1 MSEAISESRG
11 RAARA
16 LVRVLSEGAYAAP
29 ALDGE
34 LQGANLDPRDAA
46 LATELVY
53 GVLRTYGF
61 LVEQAERI
69 SDRGQL
75 FEEPAARAHLLMGM
89 YSLAFLDLPAFAAV
103 SEAVVG
109 VRSAIG
115 DKPAAF
121 ANRVLRTLQRDIER
135 RGKPALELAVH
146 DGAPGWLR
154 GALRRSLGRDGARK
168 FLAAS
173 ARPAP
178 TCLAVG
184 QASERQRWLEE
195 LGRAAPSARLH
206 ASERSP
212 HCIVAEGLGDV
223 RRLPGFERDWIV
235 QEEGA
240 QITALALGVRDG
252 EAVLDACAGRGNKTW
267 LLAHA
272 AKPRR
277 IVAVDKHPAKIEVL
291 KSRLRG
297 LANVEAHA
305 VDWSLGAGDI
315 AGGFDRVMV
324 DAPCTGTGTLRRRPE
339 IALRR
344 TEESLAELSDL
355 QVAIVQSAAGLARPG
370 ARLLYSVCSV
380 LKEECEGVVERLVHA
395 DAPVVLRPEPLGAL
409 GLTGTS
415 MRLTPHEHGTDG
427 FFLAS
432 FVVAGP

>member
-16 LVRVLSEGAYAAP
+16 LVRVLSEGAYAAL
-29 ALDGE
+29 ALDSE
-34 LQGANLDPRDAA
+34 LQGTALDPRDAA

-75 FEEPAARAHLLMGM
+75 FDEPAARAHLLMGM

-103 SEAVVG
+103 SEAVAG

-135 RGKPALELAVH
+135 RGKPPLELAVH

-154 GALRRSLGRDGARK
+154 GALRRSIGRDGARK

-178 TCLAVG
+178 TCIAVG
-184 QASERQRWLEE
+184 ADRTRWLEE
-195 LGRAAPSARLH
+195 LAMAAPSARLRV
-206 ASERSP
+206 SERSP
-212 HCIVAEGLGDV
+212 HGILADGLGDV
-223 RRLPGFERDWIV
+223 RRLPGFEQEWIV

-240 QITALALGVRDG
+240 QICALALGVRDG
-252 EAVLDACAGRGNKTW
+252 DAVLDACAGRGNKTW
-267 LLAHA
+267 LIAHA
-272 AKPRR
+272 AKPGRV
-277 IVAVDKHPAKIEVL
+277 VAVDKHPAKIEVL
-291 KSRLRG
+291 KSRLRA
-297 LANVEAHA
+297 LPNVEAHA

-315 AGGFDRVMV
+315 AGGFDRVLV
-324 DAPCTGTGTLRRRPE
+324 DAPCTGIGTLRRRPE

-344 TEESLAELSDL
+344 TEESIVELADL
-355 QVAIVQSAAGLARPG
+355 QVAIVQSAARLARPG
-370 ARLLYSVCSV
+370 ARLIYSVCSV
-380 LKEECEGVVERLVHA
+380 LKEECEDVVARLVHA
-395 DAPVVLRPEPLGAL
+395 DAEVRLRPEPFDAGLDA
-409 GLTGTS
+409 LTGSS

-432 FVVAGP
+432 FVVGRP